1 MKNKNKSTNIKK
13 ARLMCVCENKKKY
26 IKSLL
31 YQKYKRKININ
42 HSKAQKY
49 QKKGFSRITQL
60 PVENITGNKLQVYY
74 KSGISFV

>member
-26 IKSLL
+26 IKSLF

-42 HSKAQKY
+42 HSKAQNFR
-49 QKKGFSRITQL
+49 KKVFL
-60 PVENITGNKLQVYY
+60 A
-74 KSGISFV
+74 